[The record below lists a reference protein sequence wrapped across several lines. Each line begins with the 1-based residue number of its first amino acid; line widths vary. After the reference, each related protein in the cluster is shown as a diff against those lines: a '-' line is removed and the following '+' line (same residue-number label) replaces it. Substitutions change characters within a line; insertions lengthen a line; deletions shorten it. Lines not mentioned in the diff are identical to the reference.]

1 MRLVKPIPPGV
12 RLIRVQQC
20 MVTQFASSFSSLDIT
35 LQGSLISGGATGGG
49 VAVAAVSSTPSSK
62 AIMFL
67 ITCTYISCTF
77 FQMPMAVSS
86 SSNTPGRQDIFW
98 HDRPLTYSCLA
109 AAESFNVYC
118 CLVVS
123 VPLEST
129 KSPAMNL
136 FEIVTASF
144 THLLGVRNGECAQ
157 CRHCKQIT
165 NTFREHVFQLRPLEL
180 VCFGRRLAALPCC
193 CFCKIVRIINRRSE
207 IIGRQL

>member
-1 MRLVKPIPPGV
+1 M
-12 RLIRVQQC
+12 QC
-20 MVTQFASSFSSLDIT
+20 FSLHVHT
-35 LQGSLISGGATGGG
+35 FHEAPFKCL
-49 VAVAAVSSTPSSK
+49 AVSSPKLEYAWTTGHLSAWPLYVRTS
-62 AIMFL
+62 
-67 ITCTYISCTF
+67 T
-77 FQMPMAVSS
+77 V
-86 SSNTPGRQDIFW
+86 
-98 HDRPLTYSCLA
+98 RPPHTAHCLA

-180 VCFGRRLAALPCC
+180 VCFGRRLDALPCC

-207 IIGRQL
+207 IIGRQLWRRSAQDRMLVFIFELSLHTNTDGMSTARIDVDQWPSPEIGMSCSHT